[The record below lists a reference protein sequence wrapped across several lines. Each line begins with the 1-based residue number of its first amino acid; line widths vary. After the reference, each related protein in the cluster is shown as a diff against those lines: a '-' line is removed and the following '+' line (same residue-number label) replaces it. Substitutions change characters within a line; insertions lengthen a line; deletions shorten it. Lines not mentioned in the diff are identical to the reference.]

1 MKARIGSFRCAFRG
15 LRTLVAGQV
24 NARIH
29 LAATV
34 AVAAAGLAA
43 GISSGEWIAIVLAV
57 SAVWSAEAL
66 NTALELLADR
76 TAPEMH
82 PLVGA
87 AKDVAAAGVLV
98 ASICALIIGVLI
110 FAPRIH

>member
-1 MKARIGSFRCAFRG
+1 LKARIASFRHAFRG

-34 AVAAAGLAA
+34 AVVAAGFAAGL
-43 GISSGEWIAIVLAV
+43 STLEWIAIVIAV
-57 SAVWSAEAL
+57 STVWCAEAI

-76 TAPEMH
+76 TAPERH

-98 ASICALIIGVLI
+98 AAICALIIGVLI
-110 FAPRIH
+110 FVPRIL